1 MDLDLFWICLTFP
14 QNKMFRGYEEP
25 SDFSLER
32 SGCLL
37 QPSLASPSSSERD
50 DRGPDDDFDG
60 VVTSVCVNHKWVVL
74 SNSSSLRR
82 QGVVRDN
89 DEDESNSTLERKTK
103 KIPCPGLD
111 IYDKSS
117 GGTHVRAYFETSKGS
132 LGGDFYFSSVDI
144 SGDVIF
150 AVACGS
156 SAERDG
162 VQAIAFEAVYGEED
176 GKMVAYFAEIWRIET
191 LARGRRQMSA
201 SIACLH
207 LRGGQS
213 RTLVVTACGARDFA
227 ESWLV
232 DAESGDIVYEGK
244 RLENQPYYPK
254 VWPVVAQVSI
264 EMEEGCYAVF
274 ARTRDRKRIESFQ
287 VVEGKYTASLH
298 DEGEIP
304 RVTRGLD
311 QYIGGL
317 CALPATCKDSEHAHP
332 KLCVAFSEDSAHL
345 NALHLKR
352 GMARHVMKRDSVVR
366 IVMYNVTI
374 ATSKKTGLKKF
385 VHAEETHRVELEDS
399 IVTSPIDLDS
409 MTSSPVSSS
418 YIFFAHVN
426 GDVSIVLPRTGVVLK
441 TLSAAHDPKSLAST
455 GSVNFVVANRAYL
468 SASKCAEDAT
478 ICLFS
483 SAGRL
488 TSCWSIASPL
498 VWTPQT
504 HHLFPKPFRDASKTF
519 LLCCARLGRDST
531 DTTLALLSASSS
543 KRQHAMNENRL
554 RRRKDID
561 ASLVLTEKEF
571 KDLVFALS
579 CHEPALIERIVGALA
594 VVTFNV
600 KQ

>member
-37 QPSLASPSSSERD
+37 QPSPASPSSSERD

-132 LGGDFYFSSVDI
+132 LGGDFFFSCVDI

-254 VWPVVAQVSI
+254 VWPVVAQVTI

>member
-1 MDLDLFWICLTFP
+1 MRW
-14 QNKMFRGYEEP
+14 R
-25 SDFSLER
+25 R
-32 SGCLL
+32 
-37 QPSLASPSSSERD
+37 
-50 DRGPDDDFDG
+50 
-60 VVTSVCVNHKWVVL
+60 V
-74 SNSSSLRR
+74 LRR
-82 QGVVRDN
+82 LCES
-89 DEDESNSTLERKTK
+89 EDRHYRVLPSCRGQ
-103 KIPCPGLD
+103 IHGGL
-111 IYDKSS
+111 
-117 GGTHVRAYFETSKGS
+117 
-132 LGGDFYFSSVDI
+132 
-144 SGDVIF
+144 
-150 AVACGS
+150 
-156 SAERDG
+156 
-162 VQAIAFEAVYGEED
+162 
-176 GKMVAYFAEIWRIET
+176 
-191 LARGRRQMSA
+191 
-201 SIACLH
+201 
-207 LRGGQS
+207 
-213 RTLVVTACGARDFA
+213 
-227 ESWLV
+227 
-232 DAESGDIVYEGK
+232 
-244 RLENQPYYPK
+244 P
-254 VWPVVAQVSI
+254 
-264 EMEEGCYAVF
+264 
-274 ARTRDRKRIESFQ
+274 TR
-287 VVEGKYTASLH
+287 
-298 DEGEIP
+298 EIP

-317 CALPATCKDSEHAHP
+317 CALPATRKDSEHAPP

-345 NALHLKR
+345 NALHLKQ

-374 ATSKKTGLKKF
+374 ATSKKTGSKTF

-455 GSVNFVVANRAYL
+455 GSVNFVVADRAYL
-468 SASKCAEDAT
+468 SASKCAEDTT

-571 KDLVFALS
+571 KDLVCALS

>member
-1 MDLDLFWICLTFP
+1 M
-14 QNKMFRGYEEP
+14 
-25 SDFSLER
+25 
-32 SGCLL
+32 
-37 QPSLASPSSSERD
+37 
-50 DRGPDDDFDG
+50 
-60 VVTSVCVNHKWVVL
+60 VL
-74 SNSSSLRR
+74 SNSTSLRR
-82 QGVVRDN
+82 LGVVRDN
-89 DEDESNSTLERKTK
+89 DEDESNSTLEMKTK
-103 KIPCPGLD
+103 KIPCPGVD

-132 LGGDFYFSSVDI
+132 LGGDFSCVDI

-150 AVACGS
+150 VVACGS

-162 VQAIAFEAVYGEED
+162 VQVIAFEAVYGEED
-176 GKMVAYFAEIWRIET
+176 GKMVSHFAEIWRIET

-207 LRGGQS
+207 LRGRRS
-213 RTLVVTACGARDFA
+213 RTLVVTTCGARNFA

-244 RLENQPYYPK
+244 RLENQPCEPK

-264 EMEEGCYAVF
+264 EMEEGWCAVF
-274 ARTRDRKRIESFQ
+274 ARTRDRKRIELFQ
-287 VVEGKYTASLH
+287 VVEDEYTASLH
-298 DEGEIP
+298 AKSLP
-304 RVTRGLD
+304 QVTRGLD

-317 CALPATCKDSEHAHP
+317 CALPATRKDSEHAHP

-366 IVMYNVTI
+366 IVMYDVKI
-374 ATSKKTGLKKF
+374 ATSRKTGLKKF
-385 VHAEETHRVELEDS
+385 VQAEETHRVYLEDS

-455 GSVNFVVANRAYL
+455 GSVNFVVADRAYL